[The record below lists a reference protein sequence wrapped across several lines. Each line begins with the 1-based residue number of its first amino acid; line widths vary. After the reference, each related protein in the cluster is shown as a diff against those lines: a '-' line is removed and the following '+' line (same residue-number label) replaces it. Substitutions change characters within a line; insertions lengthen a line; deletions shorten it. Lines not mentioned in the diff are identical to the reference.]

1 MFTIGKGVFSGV
13 TGVFTKPFDEMKKSG
28 AQGFFKGVFKGVGG
42 LIIKPIGGVFDAVSL
57 TADGV
62 KKTVTI
68 FDDKANE

>member
-1 MFTIGKGVFSGV
+1 M
-13 TGVFTKPFDEMKKSG
+13 
-28 AQGFFKGVFKGVGG
+28 GG
-42 LIIKPIGGVFDAVSL
+42 LITKPIGGVFDAVSL